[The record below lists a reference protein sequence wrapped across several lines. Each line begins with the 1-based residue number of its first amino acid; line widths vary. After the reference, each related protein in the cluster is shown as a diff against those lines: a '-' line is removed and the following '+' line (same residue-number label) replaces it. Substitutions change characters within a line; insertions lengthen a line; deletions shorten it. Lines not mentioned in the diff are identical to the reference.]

1 MTGQAHENRLD
12 SGNNR
17 EARPTS
23 RVTSAGIVTV
33 SLIMLVIGSLL
44 FLLLSPDLPISL
56 LTIPSASSTVKH
68 VVPSRTTRRRP
79 GYSTFCGSAA

>member
-56 LTIPSASSTVKH
+56 LTIPMLLLGFGWGL
-68 VVPSRTTRRRP
+68 PRPRRR
-79 GYSTFCGSAA
+79 